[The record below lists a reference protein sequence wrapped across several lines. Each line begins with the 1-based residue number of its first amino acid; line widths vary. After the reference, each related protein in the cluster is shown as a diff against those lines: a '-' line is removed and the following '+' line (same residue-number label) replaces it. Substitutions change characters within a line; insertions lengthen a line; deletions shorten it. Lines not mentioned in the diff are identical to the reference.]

1 MAKILIVEDD
11 EAQRFLY
18 HEELVEEGYEVV
30 LSKNG
35 LEALK
40 CLEESPFD
48 LIVLN
53 IRMPVMNGTEVLGKI
68 SRRYKDIPVIIH
80 TAYSEYRNQFIS
92 FMVDAFVLKSADL
105 SLLKATVRG
114 LLEEKKTEKG
124 ETNMA
129 EEKQMTVEE
138 ILKMMEKGLGEEPK
152 PMVLM
157 SKLIPEWIPRQAQE
171 RKFVMDQLN
180 HIPPKYKHLIMIAA
194 SAAVGCHLCTETF
207 IKIAHR
213 AGVTKEEIA
222 EAILATRFALASTT
236 FATAVEGMEF
246 LTSKE

>member
-18 HEELVEEGYEVV
+18 QVELQEEGYEVI
-30 LSKNG
+30 LAKNG
-35 LEALK
+35 KVALE
-40 CLEESPFD
+40 CLEKSLFD
-48 LIVLN
+48 LIILD
-53 IRMPVMNGTEVLGKI
+53 IRMPEMNGIEALEKI
-68 SRRYKDIPVIIH
+68 ASRYKKIPVILH
-80 TAYSEYRNQFIS
+80 TAYPEYRNQFIALLA
-92 FMVDAFVLKSADL
+92 DAFVLKSSDL
-105 SLLKATVRG
+105 SLLKKTVKE
-114 LLEEKKTEKG
+114 LLEEKNRERR
-124 ETNMA
+124 TNMA
-129 EEKQMTVEE
+129 EEKQMAVEE

-213 AGVTKEEIA
+213 AGVTKEEIT

-246 LTSKE
+246 LTFKE